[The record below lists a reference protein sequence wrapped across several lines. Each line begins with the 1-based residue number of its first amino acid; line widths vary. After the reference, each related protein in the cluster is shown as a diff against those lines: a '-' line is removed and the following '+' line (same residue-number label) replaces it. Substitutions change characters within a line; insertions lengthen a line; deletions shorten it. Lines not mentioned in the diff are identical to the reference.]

1 MLSVVSNCLSV
12 VHSTY
17 SGAFGKFQ
25 EGKKMAR
32 AVELML
38 EKPGDYGRMK
48 SAAIY
53 KCEVFIHHWTQ
64 TPLLKTLAPLLVG
77 YGEGLKVGD
86 NDSAGHCSEYYHFT
100 SLTSFF

>member
-38 EKPGDYGRMK
+38 EKPGDYGPGRM
-48 SAAIY
+48 
-53 KCEVFIHHWTQ
+53 E
-64 TPLLKTLAPLLVG
+64 L
-77 YGEGLKVGD
+77 
-86 NDSAGHCSEYYHFT
+86 
-100 SLTSFF
+100 